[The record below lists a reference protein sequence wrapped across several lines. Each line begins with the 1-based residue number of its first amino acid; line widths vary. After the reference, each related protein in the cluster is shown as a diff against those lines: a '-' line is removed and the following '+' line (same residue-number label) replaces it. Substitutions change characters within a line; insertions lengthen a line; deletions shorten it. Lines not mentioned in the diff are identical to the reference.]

1 MDGRL
6 IELKAWGCNIDE
18 VMERFLDDEEF
29 YFECYAQAM
38 EDPCFSQLKEALEK
52 HDIKRGFE
60 SAHTLKGLIA
70 NLGLI
75 SLLHIISEIVEPL
88 RAGTDEGLLDKY
100 QELLKERDRYAKMV
114 KKKKGVLYFLKPEK
128 RQRIAENS

>member
-1 MDGRL
+1 MISQCNGTLERLERGKEGRSMDGRL

-52 HDIKRGFE
+52 HDIKR
-60 SAHTLKGLIA
+60 
-70 NLGLI
+70 
-75 SLLHIISEIVEPL
+75 V
-88 RAGTDEGLLDKY
+88 
-100 QELLKERDRYAKMV
+100 
-114 KKKKGVLYFLKPEK
+114 
-128 RQRIAENS
+128 